1 MSQANLCFDTLSM
14 ASCYEVFFKM
24 DTMELDRRICETFTE
39 VSRKIPF
46 ESLVS
51 VNSFLSMMAEQ
62 LNLRKDDIVKQQ
74 RVIFLLL
81 KRYFHI
87 CDQPAGDILT
97 CPNRD
102 VKGVCDSK
110 QRRLCESSDRKRKLS
125 SPEMETLSKF
135 TKTPDVSVVAKSQGI
150 SEDVVYTYLTSCLE
164 HGKDVDVKPLGV
176 DTKMLEQ
183 IDYEWHQN
191 PQIFVDLL
199 ENSVLLSPKVR
210 QIQKNLDNSGFRG
223 ITQEKV
229 RLGLAACKKRKL
241 F

>member
-1 MSQANLCFDTLSM
+1 MSM

-51 VNSFLSMMAEQ
+51 VNSFLSMMFEQ
-62 LNLRKDDIVKQQ
+62 LNLKKDDIVKQQ

-87 CDQPAGDILT
+87 CDQPDGDILT
-97 CPNRD
+97 CPNRN
-102 VKGVCDSK
+102 VNGVCDSK
-110 QRRLCESSDRKRKLS
+110 QRRFREYADRKRKLS

-135 TKTPDVSVVAKSQGI
+135 TETPDVSAVAKSQGI
-150 SEDVVYTYLTSCLE
+150 SEGDVYTHLTSCLE
-164 HGKDVDVKPLGV
+164 HGKDVDVKHLGV
-176 DTKMLEQ
+176 DTKMLKQ
-183 IDYEWHQN
+183 IEYEWHQD
-191 PQIFVDLL
+191 PQVFVDLV

-210 QIQKNLDNSGFRG
+210 QIHQNLDNSGFRG

-229 RLGLAACKKRKL
+229 QLGLAACKRRKL